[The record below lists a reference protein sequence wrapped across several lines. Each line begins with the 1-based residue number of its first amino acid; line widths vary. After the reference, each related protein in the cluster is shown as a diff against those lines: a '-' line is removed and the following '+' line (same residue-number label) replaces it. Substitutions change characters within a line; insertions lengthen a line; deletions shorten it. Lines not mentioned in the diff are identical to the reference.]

1 MKDPQIF
8 AQIVHMSGP
17 MLSRAVC
24 INSSFFTD
32 IDCKDNR
39 VG

>member
-1 MKDPQIF
+1 MQDPQNF
-8 AQIVHMSGP
+8 AHIVHMSGY
-17 MLSRAVC
+17 MLNRAVC

-32 IDCKDNR
+32 IDCKNYR